1 MIQTLEKVKPEFR
14 WLTIPSLILEENGA
28 RNSTFMKLGK
38 MSDLHR
44 TMSEAVEAYES
55 ERVGVAMD
63 LQALVDAADALILA
77 RDARNMDDFLN
88 GKFYRLKQA
97 VEKVRG
103 R

>member
-14 WLTIPSLILEENGA
+14 SLSIPSLIWEEKEA
-28 RNSTFMKLGK
+28 RDNTFMKLGR
-38 MSDLHR
+38 MSHLHR
-44 TMSEAVEAYES
+44 TMVETAREIES
-55 ERVGVAMD
+55 ERVGVCLD
-63 LQALVDAADALILA
+63 VQALVDAADEILLA
-77 RDARNMDDFLN
+77 RDMSNVDDFLN